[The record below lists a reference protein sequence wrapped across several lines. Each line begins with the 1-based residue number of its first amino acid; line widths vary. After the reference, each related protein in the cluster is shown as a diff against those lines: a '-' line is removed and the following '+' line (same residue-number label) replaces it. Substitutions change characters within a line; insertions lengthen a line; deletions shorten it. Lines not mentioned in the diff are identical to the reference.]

1 MRPLGR
7 RPGIDRAAEAVAEW
21 IPGSRFASPEMT
33 KEQFIKIRHKLA
45 TGANCSGKSWAPLNF
60 SFIADGAPFFPGRE
74 ARLSMPIFKYFTHV
88 GSALL
93 VLLFFSNAYLTDNES
108 LRFDGS
114 LYGSA
119 LYAPRVEETQT
130 TAERRFTRD
139 VTPAV
144 RVREVFAVFV
154 PNERRRNKRDS

>member
-1 MRPLGR
+1 
-7 RPGIDRAAEAVAEW
+7 
-21 IPGSRFASPEMT
+21 
-33 KEQFIKIRHKLA
+33 
-45 TGANCSGKSWAPLNF
+45 
-60 SFIADGAPFFPGRE
+60 
-74 ARLSMPIFKYFTHV
+74 MPISKYFTYA

-93 VLLFFSNAYLTDNES
+93 VLLFVSNAYLTDGEAD

-114 LYGSA
+114 LYDSA
-119 LYAPRVEETQT
+119 LYAPRVEEIRT

-154 PNERRRNKRDS
+154 PNERRRSRRVS